1 MAEQKDEV
9 DVVTADDAII
19 DVGDVGDYME
29 PLKDRPL
36 GVVENEVEVY
46 SEARSVTEQ
55 TLPEMVHALFY
66 SKLTL
71 LESTFSTTVA
81 DAAINICLPNITDGY
96 MFFDELHALAGPRL
110 IRECQ
115 KYVGMQHG
123 SCRVT
128 RAYNANKNFKCI
140 IHTTLPADL
149 SNQRLIDIELAQT
162 AIRRCLNEAI
172 SRGAKTIA
180 FPAFFPAF
188 SPIVSIEFVLKV
200 ISNWMFLTDQKGELN
215 RLADIQILCHSP
227 SVFNIYRGMIR
238 KLAIDFHDTVVNPNN
253 DSNGLF
259 NIQSVVMRNVKK
271 RRTRGPAPYGYD
283 PAYVNEYGEYEADGD
298 GRRRS
303 RRSRRPDEYVPQPE
317 PLQVHLELSAKLQPS
332 VLVLDDKN
340 GMKRQYRLTNKSK
353 DGRKL
358 YFRCSYCDT
367 LIRKTN
373 IPIRAK
379 ITLQDGVIVGDHYPE
394 HHPDC
399 KPKNSEE
406 LIVQQLDRKSRRDVK
421 EGRLAPRDA
430 YEQAK
435 RLAMQYH
442 QEIART
448 EEGGDAKAV
457 KKDEPAHHEDGRVMV
472 GEQAGAVYE
481 DENLELAP
489 HGDLEEEARLVEGP
503 ETRGRGRKR
512 RRTSPYKPANTLPH
526 FPAWQQIRQQYF
538 RMRKV
543 GEYQKQKQEMQ
554 RAEMMREATFVVA
567 DDEEGFVEVDEMM
580 DPHIDVDVMTVEP
593 RTSKPRIL
601 QQRPGG
607 PHRPAGE
614 TSVIKVDVTD

>member
-1 MAEQKDEV
+1 MANEKEQI
-9 DVVTADDAII
+9 DVETADDNTII
-19 DVGDVGDYME
+19 DVGDYME
-29 PLKDRPL
+29 VRDRPL

-55 TLPEMVHALFY
+55 SLPEMLNALFY
-66 SKLTL
+66 GKLSL
-71 LESTFSTTVA
+71 HERTFCTTTA

-96 MFFDELHALAGPRL
+96 MFFDELHALAGPKL

-115 KYVGMQHG
+115 KYIGMQHG

-128 RAYNANKNFKCI
+128 RAYNATNFKCI

-149 SNQRLIDIELAQT
+149 SNQRLIDVELAQT

-188 SPIVSIEFVLKV
+188 APTTSIEFVLKL
-200 ISNWMFLTDQKGELN
+200 ISNWMFLTEQKGELG
-215 RLADIQILCHSP
+215 RLTDIQILCHSP
-227 SVFNIYRGMIR
+227 SVYKIYHGMVR
-238 KLAIDFHDTVVNPNN
+238 KLAIDFQETIVNSAQP
-253 DSNGLF
+253 SNGLF
-259 NIQSVVMRNVKK
+259 NIHAVVLQSSKK
-271 RRTRGPAPYGYD
+271 RRYRGTSYNQSGYEAYGND
-283 PAYVNEYGEYEADGD
+283 QYGELEFDSNS
-298 GRRRS
+298 RRRS
-303 RRSRRPDEYVPQPE
+303 RRGRGMDDFQQPTE
-317 PLQVHLELSAKLQPS
+317 PMQVHLELSAKLQPS

-340 GMKRQYRLTNKSK
+340 GLKRQYRLTNKSK

-373 IPIRAK
+373 IQIRAK

-406 LIVQQLDRKSRRDVK
+406 LMVQQLDRKSRRDVK

-430 YEQAK
+430 YEQAR
-435 RLAMQYH
+435 RLAIQYQ
-442 QEIART
+442 QEMNRASSSTKMKT
-448 EEGGDAKAV
+448 EEV
-457 KKDEPAHHEDGRVMV
+457 DEEVDVQMENAEF
-472 GEQAGAVYE
+472 E
-481 DENLELAP
+481 DENLEIEDSQA
-489 HGDLEEEARLVEGP
+489 DIEQSM
-503 ETRGRGRKR
+503 ETVRASSRKR
-512 RRTSPYKPANTLPH
+512 RRTSSYKAPNSLTS

-543 GEYQKQKQEMQ
+543 GEAQKQKAQLQ
-554 RAEMMREATFVVA
+554 RAEIMRDATFVVPE
-567 DDEEGFVEVDEMM
+567 DEEEFVEVDGMM
-580 DPHIDVDVMTVEP
+580 DQIDVMTVEP
-593 RTSKPRIL
+593 RKPRIL
-601 QQRPGG
+601 QHPNTRTTVNQTANIDPL
-607 PHRPAGE
+607 
-614 TSVIKVDVTD
+614 IKVNNES

>member
-19 DVGDVGDYME
+19 DVGDVGDYMG

-200 ISNWMFLTDQKGELN
+200 ISNWMFLTEQKGELE

-238 KLAIDFHDTVVNPNN
+238 KLAIDFHDTV
-253 DSNGLF
+253 
-259 NIQSVVMRNVKK
+259 
-271 RRTRGPAPYGYD
+271 
-283 PAYVNEYGEYEADGD
+283 YEADGE

-303 RRSRRPDEYVPQPE
+303 RRSRRPDEYLPAPE
-317 PLQVHLELSAKLQPS
+317 PLHVHLELSAKLQPS

-373 IPIRAK
+373 IAIRAK
-379 ITLQDGVIVGDHYPE
+379 ITLQDGAIVGDHYPE

-421 EGRLAPRDA
+421 EGRLTPRDA
-430 YEQAK
+430 YEQAR

-472 GEQAGAVYE
+472 GEPAGAVYE

-593 RTSKPRIL
+593 RSSKPRIL